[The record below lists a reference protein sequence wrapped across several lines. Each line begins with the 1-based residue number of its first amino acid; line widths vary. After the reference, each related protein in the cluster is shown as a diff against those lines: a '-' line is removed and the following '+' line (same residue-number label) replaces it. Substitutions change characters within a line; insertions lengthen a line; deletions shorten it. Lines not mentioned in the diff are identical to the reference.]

1 MKDVVGED
9 RMGAVVVLN
18 SNGCK
23 LKLDQSHLE
32 TVIPA
37 VDRTV
42 LVLVGQH
49 RGAEAK
55 LKELDVDNF
64 CAKLKLLDG
73 SGTKITLP
81 YEHFS
86 KLHAPS

>member
-1 MKDVVGED
+1 MSVVF
-9 RMGAVVVLN
+9 VVAQVQRAKVEL
-18 SNGCK
+18 SAKSGRSGMPTAHGMIA
-23 LKLDQSHLE
+23 Q
-32 TVIPA
+32 
-37 VDRTV
+37 R
-42 LVLVGQH
+42 QH

-86 KLHAPS
+86 KLHTPS